1 MRIFRCVKSLLVVFS
16 IAMLSACGGGGGDN
30 TNGSVALTVSKSAVG
45 TGSTFSGTVTFISP
59 VSTAYNGKSVSI
71 VSDNTSLI
79 PNGSGFLNNA
89 GVANIPLQP
98 LNVITTPKTVNL
110 VAVVDGIRSTAVQ
123 VTVTTPTLT
132 LAPPANSSFAATG
145 SINQTV
151 RFVAQNLALTF
162 KDSLGNPVQNQ
173 SITLTVKT
181 INNQRSGDQVV
192 FFPSAGTEVIAPP
205 GTITV
210 FTDSNGVASVP
221 VSIDIL
227 TPSSAPSQHVITV
240 LWEAEADII
249 GHNNT
254 VLTFMASGSTQ
265 LTVTN

>member
-1 MRIFRCVKSLLVVFS
+1 MRIFRYVKTLLMVVS
-16 IAMLSACGGGGGDN
+16 IAMLSACGGSGSDN
-30 TNGSVALTVSKSAVG
+30 TNGSVTLVVNKTSVG
-45 TGSTFSGTVTFISP
+45 TGSTFSGTVTFVSP
-59 VSTAYNGKSVSI
+59 ISTAYNGKSVSI
-71 VSDNTSLI
+71 LSDNTSLI
-79 PNGSGFLNNA
+79 PNGSGFLNNS

-98 LNVITTPKTVNL
+98 LSVITTPKTVNL
-110 VAVVDGIRSTAVQ
+110 VAVVDGIRSTSVQ

-132 LAPPANSSFAATG
+132 LAPPADSTFAATG
-145 SINQTV
+145 STNQTV
-151 RFVAQNLALTF
+151 RFVAENLALTF

-173 SITLTVKT
+173 NITLSVKT
-181 INNQRSGDQVV
+181 INNQRLGDQVV
-192 FFPSAGTEVIAPP
+192 FFPTAGTEIIAPP
-205 GTITV
+205 GKITV
-210 FTDSNGVASVP
+210 VTDSRGIANVP

-227 TPSSAPSQHVITV
+227 TPSFAPSQHVITV